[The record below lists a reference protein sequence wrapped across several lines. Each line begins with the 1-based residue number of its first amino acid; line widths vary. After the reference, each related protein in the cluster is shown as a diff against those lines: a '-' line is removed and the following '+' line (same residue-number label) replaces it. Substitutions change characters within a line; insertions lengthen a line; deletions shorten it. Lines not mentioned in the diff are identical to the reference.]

1 MRRFTLMLTAAA
13 IAAAVSSP
21 VLAQWPLQPKPEV
34 PKGADGKVNDAAPAP
49 RTPQGRP
56 DLSGIWMRTTRAEKP
71 GTAPAGQPPLATFQD
86 AGAGMK
92 GGLPY
97 QPWAGE
103 LMKKRLAGHGL
114 ENPDSLC
121 MPQGPLQYH
130 LDPQPREII
139 QLPHKTLIVFES
151 NYGIRTIYTDGRPL
165 PKQGEPQPYWHGYSV
180 GRWDGDTLVVD
191 SNNFR
196 GALGNTPSDGWLDF
210 NGSPFTDALRLTE
223 RFRRVNFGNLH
234 VDITID
240 DPKAYTR
247 AFTIRVEQTVV
258 ADGSE
263 MIEFIC
269 HENQMFLKM
278 TGRQ

>member
-1 MRRFTLMLTAAA
+1 MRRFTLPLLAAA
-13 IAAAVSSP
+13 IAVAASP
-21 VLAQWPLQPKPEV
+21 ALHAQWPLHPKPGV
-34 PKGADGKVNDAAPAP
+34 PKGADGKVNVMAPAP
-49 RTPQGRP
+49 RTPDGKP
-56 DLSGIWMRTTRAEKP
+56 DLSGIWMRSTRVEKP
-71 GTAPAGQPPLATFQD
+71 GATPAGQPPLATFQD
-86 AGAGMK
+86 LGAAMK

-114 ENPDSLC
+114 DNPDSLC
-121 MPQGPLQYH
+121 LPQGPLMFH
-130 LDPQPREII
+130 LDPQPQEII
-139 QLPHKTLIVFES
+139 QLPHKTIMVHES
-151 NYGIRTIYTDGRPL
+151 NYMIRTVYTDGRRL
-165 PKQGEPQPYWHGYSV
+165 PTQGEPQPYWHGYSV
-180 GRWDGDTLVVD
+180 GRWDGDSLVVD

-234 VDITID
+234 IDVTID

-247 AFTIRVEQTVV
+247 PFTVRVEQMIV

-269 HENQMFLKM
+269 HENQQFLKM

>member
-1 MRRFTLMLTAAA
+1 MKQVTATLLATA
-13 IAAAVSSP
+13 IAAAVSP
-21 VLAQWPLQPKPEV
+21 VLYAQWPLHPKPGV
-34 PKGADGKVNDAAPAP
+34 PKAADGTVNVMAPAP
-49 RTPQGRP
+49 RTPDGKP
-56 DLSGIWMRTTRAEKP
+56 DLSGIWMRSTRTEKP
-71 GTAPAGQPPLATFQD
+71 GTAPAGQPSLATFQD
-86 AGAGMK
+86 LGAGMK

-121 MPQGPLQYH
+121 LPQGPMMFH
-130 LDPQPREII
+130 LDPQPKEII
-139 QLPHKTLIVFES
+139 QLPHKTIMVHES
-151 NYGIRTIYTDGRPL
+151 NYMIRTIYTDGRAL

-247 AFTIRVEQTVV
+247 PFAIRVEQTVV

-263 MIEFIC
+263 LIEFIC
-269 HENQMFLKM
+269 HENQQFLKM